1 MQAFVRMEENMK
13 IEKASEIRKPGSGT
27 RGIIIKLAVIAAV
40 YLIITALVEL
50 NILNRQSKALLVPI
64 GVNIILAVSLNL
76 VTGFLGELSLGHAGF
91 MSLGAFAGALFTL
104 NVNLPGPIEF
114 LIAILLGGIL
124 AALAGFLIGI
134 PVLRLRG
141 DYLAIVTLAFGE
153 IIRSVINALKLPAG
167 RNEAGNLIVNKGT
180 MGVSGIETYANYTWV
195 YIAVVLTIILCRNLV
210 NSRHGR
216 AITSIRDNIIAAESI
231 GIHTSRYRIMAFAV
245 AAFFAGAAGAIGGHN
260 VSIIKPSSYGYDRSI
275 DILVYVVLG
284 GMGSIKG
291 SVIAATILTVLPEF
305 LRPIRDYRM
314 LMYAVLLIAMM
325 LFNHSNLKIRMQ
337 ESDRFSKLSKILGFG
352 K

>member
-1 MQAFVRMEENMK
+1 MK
-13 IEKASEIRKPGSGT
+13 MNTKTPNSNSQRSGT
-27 RGIIIKLAVIAAV
+27 IAVIIKIAIIVAI
-40 YLIITALVEL
+40 YLVITACVEFD
-50 NILNRQSKALLVPI
+50 IINRQSKALLVPI

-104 NVNLPGPIEF
+104 NVNLSGPLEF
-114 LIAILLGGIL
+114 IIAILLGGTI
-124 AALAGFLIGI
+124 AAVFGFLIGI

-153 IIRSVINALKLPAG
+153 IIRSVINALYLPSG
-167 RNEAGNLIVNKGT
+167 RDEAGNLLLNKGT
-180 MGVSGIETYANYTWV
+180 MGLSGIKTYANYTWV
-195 YIAVVLTIILCRNLV
+195 YIAVIITIILCQNFV

-216 AITSIRDNIIAAESI
+216 AITSIRDNIIAAEAI
-231 GIHTSRYRIMAFAV
+231 GIHTSRYKIMAFAI
-245 AAFFAGAAGAIGGHN
+245 AAFFAGAAGVIGGHN
-260 VSIIKPSSYGYDRSI
+260 VAIIKPSSYGYDRSI

-284 GMGSIKG
+284 GMGSIRG
-291 SVIAATILTVLPEF
+291 SIIAATILTVLPEF

-325 LFNHSNLKIRMQ
+325 LFNHSNLKVRMQ
-337 ESDRFSKLSKILGFG
+337 ESNRFSKLAKVLGFG